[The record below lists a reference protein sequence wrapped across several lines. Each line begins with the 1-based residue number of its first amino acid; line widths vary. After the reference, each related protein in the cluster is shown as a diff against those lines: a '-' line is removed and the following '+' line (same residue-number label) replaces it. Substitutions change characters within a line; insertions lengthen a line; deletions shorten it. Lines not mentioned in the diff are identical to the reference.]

1 MTNTTTKYCRTC
13 ALADPET
20 LVCQLTGRTIDL
32 DADFCSQHTT
42 PDQLGTCAYCGQ
54 LFFGPA
60 ILERLED
67 GSFIEL
73 CHSCQNKFGT
83 CQMCADF
90 KRCKLTDESYM
101 PRIPV
106 MVIKTI
112 QQGHMAARVQV
123 VNPDRID
130 AICKAECKCWDG
142 EGCAR
147 RDFGTCAK
155 YNQKKIK

>member
-1 MTNTTTKYCRTC
+1 MTTTTIKYCRTC
-13 ALADPET
+13 ALADPKN

-32 DADFCSQHTT
+32 DADFCSSHTT
-42 PDQLGTCAYCGQ
+42 EDQLGTCAYCGQ
-54 LFFGPA
+54 LFLGPA
-60 ILERLED
+60 ILEQMED

-73 CHSCQNKFGT
+73 CHSCQQKFGT
-83 CQMCADF
+83 CVMCADF
-90 KRCKLTDESYM
+90 TKCKLTDERVR
-101 PRIPV
+101 PDLPV
-106 MVIKTI
+106 QVIKTI
-112 QQGHMAARVQV
+112 QKGAMRMQTQI

-155 YNQKKIK
+155 YNQKKPK